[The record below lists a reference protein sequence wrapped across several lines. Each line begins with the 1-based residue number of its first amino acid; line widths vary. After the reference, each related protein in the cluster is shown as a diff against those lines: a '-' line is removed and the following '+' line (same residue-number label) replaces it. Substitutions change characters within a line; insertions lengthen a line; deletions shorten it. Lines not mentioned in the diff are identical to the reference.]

1 MRAVAAAAA
10 VPKLVN
16 GRKESE
22 EEEIDDDEET
32 ALRDDAQDEID
43 DDEENAIASRLGGG
57 GSVTAKSGQ
66 TYSPLSYNQ
75 GKILFCF
82 YFSRWVRNS
91 VVDPRG

>member
-22 EEEIDDDEET
+22 EE
-32 ALRDDAQDEID
+32 EID